1 MPAVTSS
8 AIDWIDYDRRKR
20 VLTIA
25 FRETTTYNYFDVPPD
40 VYRAFLAS
48 DSKGRF
54 FNFRIRDRY
63 AYSEAGQRGGPRQ
76 TSRRRPSLTR
86 PGSRSRPRRGAE

>member
-1 MPAVTSS
+1 MQPVSSS

-25 FRETTTYNYFDVPPD
+25 FRETATYDYFDVSPE

-63 AYSEAGQRGGPRQ
+63 RYREIARAS
-76 TSRRRPSLTR
+76 
-86 PGSRSRPRRGAE
+86 